1 MLLSTFELLLKP
13 ITPTTGTISNSN
25 RTVLQGYFLNIANPN
40 NVALNLRLRF
50 NATTPGINN
59 SELIV
64 IRDVTGN
71 NAFGNLN
78 AKNEFNFTLNAR
90 DTGLVILQ
98 PDIRNLDPDTAN
110 LEVRG
115 YIEIFVVSFS
125 PFPYRQSYQLLVTP
139 EHRGTFLDS
148 PGGIG
153 AGEFDQLIS
162 SLPTATGRGLIDV
175 DVIPDQIDTIDP
187 VRTEQPL
194 RLN

>member
-78 AKNEFNFTLNAR
+78 AQNEFNFTLNAR